1 MPPPLAAFSN
11 PAMSCPLC
19 GDPCT
24 CSYGGAASSLIDPE
38 EYDVSEERFSASL
51 EEASAERAPG
61 VTAPERYREAEP
73 SRNLV
78 GPAPEASLAVDEG
91 TMWRNEVM
99 SRVESYRLRRRRP
112 VRERSLPLDF
122 ERAVN
127 REITL
132 GHLSSGGDEAD
143 SPGVDDRVDAA
154 DEIAAALQLEQA
166 AGADPAQ
173 KADQP
178 LPSDPS
184 EESNLIEFPRQ
195 AMLPV
200 MPPSFEELAEPVID
214 RPRILE
220 APEEVDAASPL
231 ADISVA
237 PEEEQ
242 AAVEFELPLQV
253 APMWQRVFAAAVD
266 VVIVLIATAVF
277 FSMALKM
284 GVPLPHSKAEFLFAM
299 APPGALWAVYEY
311 LFLVHAGVT
320 LGMQTA
326 RLQLVT
332 FEGMQPRR
340 RARRARAIAMV
351 LSTLS
356 LGLGVIWALL
366 DEDTLCWHDRI
377 TRTYL
382 VAGTP

>member
-11 PAMSCPLC
+11 PAMACPLC

-24 CSYGGAASSLIDPE
+24 CSHGGAASSLVDPE

-61 VTAPERYREAEP
+61 VTATERYREAEP
-73 SRNLV
+73 LRNLV

-91 TMWRNEVM
+91 TLWRDEVT
-99 SRVESYRLRRRRP
+99 SRVESYRARRRRP

-127 REITL
+127 REMTL
-132 GHLSSGGDEAD
+132 GHLSSEGDEAD
-143 SPGVDDRVDAA
+143 SPPADDRVETA
-154 DEIAAALQLEQA
+154 DEIRAAPQHEQA
-166 AGADPAQ
+166 GSTDPTPKAGEPR
-173 KADQP
+173 
-178 LPSDPS
+178 PSDPS

-200 MPPSFEELAEPVID
+200 MPPSFEELAEPMID

-242 AAVEFELPLQV
+242 PVVEFELPLQV
-253 APMWQRVFAAAVD
+253 APMWQRVFAAMVD

-277 FSMALKM
+277 FSIASKM
-284 GVPLPHSKAEFLFAM
+284 GVAMPHSKTGFLLAM
-299 APPGALWAVYEY
+299 APPGVLWAVYEY

-332 FEGMQPRR
+332 FDGQRPRR
-340 RARRARAIAMV
+340 RTRRVRAIAMV

-382 VAGTP
+382 VAGTS